1 MPVDYSVEE
10 QRRMSVEQIPALNG
24 TITTRHIHTIQ
35 GSTVSIGEISHQRGR
50 AQNPEFDKRLVSML
64 ARHAKTGVMPATIIN
79 MLPLPLVVNS
89 PMATLRVR
97 IPACIGSNL
106 DYTAY
111 TWTEP
116 TIESVYAGDGIYQP
130 FDFLPVDLAEAFQN
144 EYYNMGGV
152 VLILGMP
159 TKANLEL
166 PENVVKI
173 NAALDRMYV
182 WMMGRIVEANGFWNS
197 PNHGAAAAI
206 VDVHRVCATRM
217 YEIGK
222 IPALPPWI
230 QEIREQ
236 AAIDAKCP
244 TCGTIPESGAVKC
257 ISCNEILDPGTA
269 FLNGTITEE
278 HAALERLTRDEVMD
292 LGISAFVAE
301 TVDEKPAR
309 LAEGRRKPKSI
320 AQVRAEKEQADI
332 DARAEEARE
341 KRADAKAAQVA
352 AEVARAAKNDK
363 SEKK

>member
-24 TITTRHIHTIQ
+24 TITTRYIHTVQ
-35 GSTVSIGEISHQRGR
+35 GSTVAIGEIAPQRGR

-159 TKANLEL
+159 TKKNLEL
-166 PENVVKI
+166 PENVEKI
-173 NAALDRMYV
+173 NAALERMYV

-222 IPALPPWI
+222 IKVLPEWIVEVREDAL
-230 QEIREQ
+230 
-236 AAIDAKCP
+236 IDNKCP
-244 TCGTIPESGAVKC
+244 TCATIPESGATKC
-257 ISCNEILDPGTA
+257 VACNTILNPAQA
-269 FLNGTITEE
+269 FMDGIITEE
-278 HAALERLTRDEVMD
+278 DASLERLTRAEVTE

-320 AQVRAEKEQADI
+320 AQIRAEQEQADI

-341 KRADAKAAQVA
+341 KRADAKAAA
-352 AEVARAAKNDK
+352 KAEKSEKNDK
-363 SEKK
+363 NEKK